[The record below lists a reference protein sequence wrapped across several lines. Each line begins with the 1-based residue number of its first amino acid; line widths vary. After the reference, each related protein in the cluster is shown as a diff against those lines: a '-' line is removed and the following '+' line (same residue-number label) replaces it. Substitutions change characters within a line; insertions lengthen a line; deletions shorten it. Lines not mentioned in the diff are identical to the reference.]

1 MLKSKERARHSVS
14 LPAEWCP
21 RLLCLQSLLITQKK
35 KVRNANRIK
44 ALEPTTGLNKLYLQ
58 TNHLKWRGSSCKESK
73 SLVSV
78 SPFSPSP

>member
-1 MLKSKERARHSVS
+1 MMLKSKERARHSVS

-21 RLLCLQSLLITQKK
+21 RLLCFQSLLITQKK

-58 TNHLKWRGSSCKESK
+58 TNHLKWRGKF
-73 SLVSV
+73 L
-78 SPFSPSP
+78 